1 LNYGWPVITYGLDYS
16 GRPIGEGATAREGME
31 QPVYYWDPVIAPGG
45 MAFYQGGLFAGWQGD
60 LLIGGLASQALV
72 RLKLAG
78 GRVVG
83 EARYLQGQG
92 RIRDV
97 AVARDGAIMVLTD
110 APDGALVRVT
120 PAR

>member
-1 LNYGWPVITYGLDYS
+1 MA
-16 GRPIGEGATAREGME
+16 GRSADR
-31 QPVYYWDPVIAPGG
+31 
-45 MAFYQGGLFAGWQGD
+45 
-60 LLIGGLASQALV
+60 GLASQALV